1 MARGRRSPHIGTLA
15 AVAAAAF
22 ALWLFIELADDVIEG
37 ETRQFDESVLLAFR
51 EDADHDEPIG
61 PRWLEEMARDVT
73 ALGGTVVLAF
83 TTIAVTGFFLLQRKW
98 HLGIYVAAAVV
109 TGLVAS
115 TLLKAGFDRPRPD
128 LVEHGHAVYT
138 ASFPS
143 GHSMLSAVAYLT
155 LGALVAGAQ
164 KERSLRIYIL
174 SLATVVT
181 IAVGISRVYLG
192 VHWPSD
198 VLGGWA
204 AGTGWAL
211 GCWAVSQHLRMRGRI
226 E

>member
-1 MARGRRSPHIGTLA
+1 MARGRRWPQIGTLA
-15 AVAAAAF
+15 AAAAF

-51 EDADHDEPIG
+51 EDADHDDPIG

-98 HLGIYVAAAVV
+98 HLGIYVATAVV

-128 LVEHGHAVYT
+128 LVEHGHAVYK

-143 GHSMLSAVAYLT
+143 GHSMLSAVAFLT

-164 KERSLRIYIL
+164 KEKSLRIYIL
-174 SLATVVT
+174 SLATIVT

>member
-1 MARGRRSPHIGTLA
+1 MARGRGWPHIGTLA
-15 AVAAAAF
+15 AIAAAAF
-22 ALWLFIELADDVIEG
+22 ALWLFLELADDVIEG
-37 ETRQFDESVLLAFR
+37 ETRQFDEAVLLAFR
-51 EDADHDEPIG
+51 EESDHDDPIG

-73 ALGGTVVLAF
+73 ALGGTAVLAF
-83 TTIAVTGFFLLQRKW
+83 TTVAVTGFFLLQRKW

-128 LVEHGHAVYT
+128 LVEHGQAVYT

-143 GHSMLSAVAYLT
+143 GHSMLSAVAFLT

-164 KERSLRIYIL
+164 KQRSLRFYIL
-174 SLATVVT
+174 SLAIIVTV
-181 IAVGISRVYLG
+181 AVGISRVYLG

-211 GCWAVSQHLRMRGRI
+211 SCWAVSQHLRMRGRI